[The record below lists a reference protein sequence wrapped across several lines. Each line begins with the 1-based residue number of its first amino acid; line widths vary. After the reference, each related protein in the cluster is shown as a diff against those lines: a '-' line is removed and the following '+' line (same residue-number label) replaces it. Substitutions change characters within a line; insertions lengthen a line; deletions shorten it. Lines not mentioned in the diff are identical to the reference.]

1 MMRLPPALLVL
12 LAVLV
17 LAPIGIAL
25 CAEDAPPVS
34 SRTVILVRH
43 GEKESSPKD
52 PRDPSLSEVGAAR
65 ALELAR
71 VLGSAGATQ
80 LFTSELKRTQETLVP
95 LTKVLGIASESLP
108 AAKSE
113 IVVAAL
119 DSLGPGSIAVVC
131 GHSNTVPRVAELL
144 GVTIA
149 GTIVDRGVTMLPD
162 DAYDRVFVITRPAI
176 GPASCLELRYGVPSA
191 ATVSSGK

>member
-1 MMRLPPALLVL
+1 MMRRPLALLVL
-12 LAVLV
+12 LAALV
-17 LAPIGIAL
+17 LAPISIAL

-52 PRDPSLSEVGAAR
+52 PQDPSLSEVGAAR
-65 ALELAR
+65 AQDLAR
-71 VLGSAGATQ
+71 VLGSAGATK

-95 LTKVLGIASESLP
+95 LTMVLGITSEPLP

-113 IVVAAL
+113 LVVAAL

-144 GVTIA
+144 GVTLA

-162 DAYDRVFVITRPAI
+162 DAYDRLFVITRPAI
-176 GPASCLELRYGVPSA
+176 GPASCLELRYGVPSP